1 MAAPGSHD
9 LRRAVIGGYRVADVE
24 VALAS
29 LRLALSQVQIEL
41 DVTRRRLAAAE
52 GRRADE
58 ALQEEAILRLR
69 REQDGEAQAAAD
81 ERLAALEAELARY
94 RRDADDVR
102 RIRERL
108 TDVIREL
115 ARELDVVPTVPEAVP
130 EAPAVAPVD
139 VFDTAIELEAWP
151 FGDLAALMAFEASLH
166 ELPGVTE
173 VYIRGFEGSRA
184 TIALA
189 LDQPSPLLHEMALS
203 LPYRLDVRSQDPGH
217 IAMAVEP
224 SALPA

>member
-1 MAAPGSHD
+1 
-9 LRRAVIGGYRVADVE
+9 LIGGYRVADVE

-29 LRLALSQVQIEL
+29 LGLALSQLQIEL
-41 DVTRRRLAAAE
+41 DATRRRLAAAE

-69 REQDGEAQAAAD
+69 REHDGEAQAAAD
-81 ERLAALEAELARY
+81 ERVAALEAELARY
-94 RRDADDVR
+94 RRDADDVG

-108 TDVIREL
+108 TNVIREL
-115 ARELDVVPTVPEAVP
+115 ARELDVAPAAPDAVP
-130 EAPAVAPVD
+130 EAPAAAPLD

-151 FGDLAALMAFEASLH
+151 FGDLASLMEFESSLH
-166 ELPGVTE
+166 ALPGVTE
-173 VYIRGFEGSRA
+173 VYIRGFEGGRA
-184 TIALA
+184 TIELA
-189 LDQPSPLLHEMALS
+189 LDQPSPLLHEMALN

-224 SALPA
+224 AALPA

>member
-1 MAAPGSHD
+1 MAAPGSHV
-9 LRRAVIGGYRVADVE
+9 LRRALIGGYRVSEVE

-29 LRLALSQVQIEL
+29 LRLALSQLQIEL
-41 DVTRRRLAAAE
+41 DGTRRRVAAAE
-52 GRRADE
+52 RRLVDE
-58 ALQEEAILRLR
+58 ALQEETVVRLR
-69 REQDGEAQAAAD
+69 RERDTEGQAAD

-108 TDVIREL
+108 TAVIREL
-115 ARELDVVPTVPEAVP
+115 ADELEIAPAAPGDVPEPAAA
-130 EAPAVAPVD
+130 APLD

-151 FGDLAALMAFEASLH
+151 FADLAALMEFEASLH
-166 ELPGVTE
+166 ALPGVTE
-173 VYIRGFEGSRA
+173 AYIRAFEGGRA
-184 TIALA
+184 TIELA
-189 LDQPSPLLHEMALS
+189 LDEPSPLLHEMALS

-224 SALPA
+224 PGVSA

>member
-130 EAPAVAPVD
+130 EAPVAPVD

-184 TIALA
+184 TIELA